1 MGNLS
6 SLMQTMNGESQVY
19 MKIIISIMIIMIAM
33 MIILIFYIAQV
44 LEKYR
49 FRSIIVLKN
58 IMIQLLRKN
67 AKYTNERTNE
77 RYMHKVTVL

>member
-1 MGNLS
+1 
-6 SLMQTMNGESQVY
+6 
-19 MKIIISIMIIMIAM
+19 M

-49 FRSIIVLKN
+49 FRGTIVLKN